1 MIAETA
7 VSPNHYLQIG
17 PGCLSVLA
25 KIMRHR
31 LAPARG
37 TAYNLVMTDK
47 TQLTLDRIFSS
58 DDFKAETFGPARWL
72 DDGSGYTTL
81 ETVENQSGDEDSKLK
96 ELVRYDIASGER
108 TLLVTT
114 ALLTPPNAEKP
125 LILQNYDW
133 SPDKQRLL
141 IYTNSQRVWR
151 QNTRGDYW
159 VLNLADGTLHQ
170 LGQGLPEASLMFAKF
185 APNGN
190 AVAYVCQ
197 QNIYVEALPSG
208 SITQL
213 TQDGGGHI
221 INGTS
226 DWVYEEEFHLRDG
239 FRWSEDGRSIAY
251 WQFNT
256 DGIETFYL
264 INNTDSLY
272 PKLIPL
278 PYPKVGTTNSA
289 CRVGVVAA
297 TGGRTTWFALPGD
310 PRQQYVPKMEWA
322 NSSEQ
327 VVIQQ
332 LNRLQNKNI
341 VWLGNVADGSV
352 TAVHTETDDAWIDV
366 RTDDLHWLD
375 DGQSFTWVSDR
386 NGWRQIFRIGRDG
399 QQQTPLTPAAFD
411 VVSVEKVVEG
421 DGRLYFIASPD
432 NPTQRYL
439 YTTSLDGDTAVQRLT
454 PAHLPGS
461 HSYDISP
468 DGQHAFHTYSACNQP
483 PVVSLISLPDHQQ
496 IRVLQGN
503 EKLGGRVTAVNQPSL
518 DFFQITLDDGTVLDG
533 WRLTPPDFDPSQK
546 YPLLFY
552 VYGEPAGQTVVDRWG
567 GNQLLWHMMLAQQG
581 FIVISLDNRGTPAP
595 RGRAWRKSVYRQ
607 IGILATADQA
617 EAAQKIIANHSY
629 IDPER
634 VGVWGWSGGGS
645 MTLNLMFKH
654 GDIYKT
660 GIAIAAVSDQRFYD
674 TIYQE
679 RYMGL
684 PDDNEAGFRDGSP
697 INFAHQLQGK
707 LLIIH
712 GTADDNVH
720 YQSAEA
726 VLNKL
731 IEHSKPFDMMA
742 YPNRAHGIKEGKNT
756 TRHLYGLLTRY
767 LNENLMDSA

>member
-1 MIAETA
+1 MI
-7 VSPNHYLQIG
+7 
-17 PGCLSVLA
+17 
-25 KIMRHR
+25 
-31 LAPARG
+31 
-37 TAYNLVMTDK
+37 DK
-47 TQLTLDRIFSS
+47 TQLSLDRIFSS
-58 DDFKAETFGPARWL
+58 DDFNAKTFGPARWQ
-72 DDGSGYTTL
+72 DDDNGFTTL
-81 ETVENQSGDEDSKLK
+81 EATSDEDAKLK
-96 ELVRYDIASGER
+96 ELVRYDIASGAR
-108 TLLVTT
+108 TVLVTT
-114 ALLTPPNAEKP
+114 AMLTPADAEKP

-133 SPDKQRLL
+133 SPDKKRLL

-159 VLNLADGTLHQ
+159 VLDLADGRLHQ
-170 LGQGLPEASLMFAKF
+170 LGQTLPEASLMFAKF
-185 APNGN
+185 SPDGRF
-190 AVAYVCQ
+190 VAYVSE
-197 QNIYVEALPSG
+197 QNIYVENIASG
-208 SITQL
+208 DINQL

-239 FRWSEDGRSIAY
+239 FRWSEDGRFISY

-256 DGIETFYL
+256 EGIQTFYL

-278 PYPKVGTTNSA
+278 PYPKVGTVNAA
-289 CRVGVVAA
+289 CRVGVVPAE
-297 TGGRTTWFALPGD
+297 GGDTTWFDVPGD
-310 PRQQYVPKMEWA
+310 PRQHYIPKMEWA
-322 NSSEQ
+322 ASSEQ

-332 LNRLQNKNI
+332 LNRLQNKNV
-341 VWLGNVADGSV
+341 VWLGNVKDGSV

-366 RTDDLHWLD
+366 RTDDLHWLE

-386 NGWRQIFRIGRDG
+386 NGWRQLFRISRDG
-399 QQQTPLTPAAFD
+399 QQQLPLTPAAFD
-411 VVSVEKVVEG
+411 VVSVEKVVERN
-421 DGRLYFIASPD
+421 GRIYFIASPD

-439 YTTSLDGDTAVQRLT
+439 FTTDLAGDKNVQRIT
-454 PAHLPGS
+454 PNNLPGC
-461 HSYDISP
+461 HNYNISP
-468 DGQHAFHTYSACNQP
+468 NGKYAFHTYSAFNTP
-483 PVVSLISLPDHQQ
+483 PVVSLISLPDHKT

-503 EKLGGRVTAVNQPSL
+503 EKLGGMVTAVNQPTF
-518 DFFQITLDDGTVLDG
+518 DFFQVTLDDGTFLDG
-533 WRLTPPDFDPSQK
+533 WSIKPPDFDPTQK

-552 VYGEPAGQTVVDRWG
+552 VYGEPASQTVMDSWG
-567 GNQLLWHMMLAQQG
+567 GKSGLWFMMLAQQG
-581 FIVISLDNRGTPAP
+581 YIVMSLDNRGTPAP
-595 RGRAWRKSVYRQ
+595 RGREWRKSVYRQ

-617 EAAQKIIANHSY
+617 EAAQKIIAENSY
-629 IDPER
+629 IDSER

-697 INFAHQLQGK
+697 INFAHQLEGK

-712 GTADDNVH
+712 GTGDDNVH

-726 VLNKL
+726 VINKL
-731 IEHSKPFDMMA
+731 IEHNKPFDMMA

-767 LNENLMDSA
+767 LNENL

>member
-1 MIAETA
+1 M
-7 VSPNHYLQIG
+7 LQKTNW
-17 PGCLSVLA
+17 S
-25 KIMRHR
+25 RHR
-31 LAPARG
+31 LAPTLR
-37 TAYNLVMTDK
+37 TAYNLPMADK
-47 TQLTLDRIFSS
+47 TQLSLDRIFSS
-58 DDFKAETFGPARWL
+58 DDFKAKTFGPARWL
-72 DDGSGYTTL
+72 DDDSGYTTL
-81 ETVENQSGDEDSKLK
+81 EAVENQSADEDSKVK
-96 ELVRYDIASGER
+96 ELVRYDIVSGTR
-108 TLLVTT
+108 TVLVT
-114 ALLTPPNAEKP
+114 AEMLTPPNADNP

-133 SPDKQRLL
+133 SPDSQRLL

-159 VLNLADGTLHQ
+159 VLDLADGKLRQ
-170 LGQGLPEASLMFAKF
+170 LGKGLPEASLMFAKF
-185 APNGN
+185 SPDSQS
-190 AVAYVCQ
+190 VAYVSA
-197 QNIYVEALPSG
+197 QNLYVENIASG
-208 SITQL
+208 DILQL
-213 TQDGGGHI
+213 TQDGSDHI

-239 FRWSEDGRSIAY
+239 FKWSEDGRTIAY

-256 DGIETFYL
+256 DGIETFYM

-278 PYPKVGTTNSA
+278 PYPKVGTINSA

-297 TGGRTTWFALPGD
+297 TGGATTWFDLPGD
-310 PRQQYVPKMEWA
+310 PRQHYVPKMEWA
-322 NSSEQ
+322 ASNDQ

-332 LNRLQNKNI
+332 LNRLQNKNV

-386 NGWRQIFRIGRDG
+386 NGRRQLFRISRDG
-399 QQQTPLTPAAFD
+399 WQAVPLTAVGFD
-411 VVSVEKVVEG
+411 VVSVEKVVEA
-421 DGRLYFIASPD
+421 DGRVYFIASPD

-439 YTTSLDGDTAVQRLT
+439 FSTDLTGEKPAQQIT
-454 PAHLPGS
+454 PANMPGC

-468 DGQHAFHTYSACNQP
+468 NGKYVFHTYSAFNKP
-483 PVVSLISLPDHQQ
+483 PVVSLISLPDHKQL
-496 IRVLQGN
+496 RVLEGN
-503 EKLGGRVTAVNQPSL
+503 EKLEEMVTAVNQPVF
-518 DFFQITLDDGTVLDG
+518 DFFQVTLDGGTVLDG
-533 WRLTPPDFDPSQK
+533 WCLKPPGFDPTQK

-552 VYGEPAGQTVVDRWG
+552 VYGEPAGQTVMDNWG
-567 GNQLLWHMMLAQQG
+567 GKAMLWHMMLAQQG
-581 FIVISLDNRGTPAP
+581 FIIMSLDNRGTPAP

-617 EAAQKIIANHSY
+617 AAAKKIIATYNY

-634 VGVWGWSGGGS
+634 LGVWGWSGGGS

-684 PDDNEAGFRDGSP
+684 PDDNEAGFHDGSP

-726 VLNKL
+726 VINKL
-731 IEHSKPFDMMA
+731 IEHNKPFDMMA
-742 YPNRAHGIKEGKNT
+742 YPNRAHGIKEGENT

-767 LNENLMDSA
+767 LIDNLKNR

>member
-1 MIAETA
+1 
-7 VSPNHYLQIG
+7 
-17 PGCLSVLA
+17 
-25 KIMRHR
+25 
-31 LAPARG
+31 
-37 TAYNLVMTDK
+37 MTDK
-47 TQLTLDRIFSS
+47 TQLSLDRIFSS
-58 DDFKAETFGPARWL
+58 DEFKAKTFGPARWL
-72 DDGSGYTTL
+72 EDGSGYTTL
-81 ETVENQSGDEDSKLK
+81 EAAGNQPTAEGSSADESKVK

-108 TLLVTT
+108 TVLVT
-114 ALLTPPNAEKP
+114 AAMLTPTNAEKS

-141 IYTNSQRVWR
+141 IYCNSQRVWR
-151 QNTRGDYW
+151 QKTRGDYW
-159 VLNLADGTLHQ
+159 LLDVADGRLHQ

-185 APNGN
+185 APDGRS
-190 AVAYVCQ
+190 VAYVSQ
-197 QNIYVEALPSG
+197 QNIYVEAVASG
-208 SITQL
+208 TITQI
-213 TQDGGGHI
+213 TRDGGGHI
-221 INGTS
+221 INGTA

-239 FRWSEDGRSIAY
+239 FRWSEDGRFIAY

-256 DGIETFYL
+256 EGIETFYL

-278 PYPKVGTTNSA
+278 PYPKVGTINSA
-289 CRVGVVAA
+289 CRVGVVSAL
-297 TGGRTTWFALPGD
+297 GGATTWFAPPGD
-310 PRQQYVPKMEWA
+310 PRQQYIPKMEWV
-322 NSSEQ
+322 NNEQ
-327 VVIQQ
+327 VVLQQ

-341 VWLGNVADGSV
+341 VWLGNVVDGSV

-375 DGQSFTWVSDR
+375 DGQSFTWISDR
-386 NGWRQIFRIGRDG
+386 NGWRQLFRLSRDG
-399 QQQTPLTPAAFD
+399 QQQVPLTPAAFD
-411 VVSVEKVVEG
+411 VVSVAEVVEG
-421 DGRLYFIASPD
+421 DGRLYFIASPE
-432 NPTQRYL
+432 NATQLYL
-439 YTTSLDGDTAVQRLT
+439 YTTSLAGDTAVQRVT
-454 PAHLPGS
+454 PNDMPGC

-468 DGQHAFHTYSACNQP
+468 NGQYAFHTYSAFNKP
-483 PVVSLISLPDHQQ
+483 PVVSLISLPQHKQ
-496 IRVLQGN
+496 IGVLEGN
-503 EKLGGRVTAVNQPSL
+503 EELSGMVTAVNQPGL
-518 DFFQITLDDGTVLDG
+518 DFFQIAIDEDTVLDG
-533 WRLTPPDFDPSQK
+533 WCLKPPDFDPTQK

-552 VYGEPAGQTVVDRWG
+552 VYGEPAGQTVIDRWG
-567 GNQLLWHMMLAQQG
+567 GQSLLWHMMLAQQG
-581 FIVISLDNRGTPAP
+581 FIVMSLDNRGTPAP

-617 EAAQKIIANHSY
+617 AAAQKIIATHQY

-674 TIYQE
+674 TVYQE

-684 PDDNEAGFRDGSP
+684 PADNEAGFRDGSP

-726 VLNKL
+726 VINKL
-731 IEHSKPFDMMA
+731 IEHNKPFDMMA

-756 TRHLYGLLTRY
+756 THHLYGLMTRY
-767 LNENLMDSA
+767 LNKNLMGRG